1 MVVERQE
8 ARCPAVVDVVHSTL
22 PLNRLL
28 LNTVTFDPFTLPS
41 LPVDRHVMSSTVN
54 IKKNNNVSYPLNV
67 VVVNIHLLLVLLAS
81 SKGNRLDYKCAK
93 NNKEREEEAAFDS
106 CILCLSR

>member
-54 IKKNNNVSYPLNV
+54 MKK
-67 VVVNIHLLLVLLAS
+67 
-81 SKGNRLDYKCAK
+81 
-93 NNKEREEEAAFDS
+93 
-106 CILCLSR
+106 